1 VNIDNIAQ
9 AYYTE
14 DAKNCAIEAERLAYI
29 NNQPE
34 LAKAYALIAELLH
47 YKELTENEHE

>member
-1 VNIDNIAQ
+1 VNTDNIEQ
-9 AYYTE
+9 AFYTE

-47 YKELTENEHE
+47 YKELTENEYE